1 MQNFGGK
8 RNIFKC
14 RV

>member
-8 RNIFKC
+8 VCYEKFI
-14 RV
+14 